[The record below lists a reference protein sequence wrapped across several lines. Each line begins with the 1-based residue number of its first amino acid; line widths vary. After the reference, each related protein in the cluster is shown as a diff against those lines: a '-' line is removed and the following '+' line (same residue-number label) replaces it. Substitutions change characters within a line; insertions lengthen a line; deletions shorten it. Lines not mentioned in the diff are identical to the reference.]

1 METKEKEN
9 ILPDT
14 EGMSGENNIS
24 GGKNIKKKLSKKT
37 RIIILIDE
45 ILILALVVTML
56 VLQSHPEQMQALQ
69 EAANTLIEEL
79 LV

>member
-24 GGKNIKKKLSKKT
+24 GGKKHKEKIVKKNT
-37 RIIILIDE
+37 NHLICF
-45 ILILALVVTML
+45 
-56 VLQSHPEQMQALQ
+56 H
-69 EAANTLIEEL
+69 
-79 LV
+79 

>member
-24 GGKNIKKKLSKKT
+24 GKKNVKKKLSK
-37 RIIILIDE
+37 ISLLIMVRKE
-45 ILILALVVTML
+45 TIR
-56 VLQSHPEQMQALQ
+56 
-69 EAANTLIEEL
+69 L
-79 LV
+79 LN

>member
-37 RIIILIDE
+37 RITLFVFINYLLNIAVWDFRKQISQIIRN
-45 ILILALVVTML
+45 
-56 VLQSHPEQMQALQ
+56 S
-69 EAANTLIEEL
+69 
-79 LV
+79 

>member
-37 RIIILIDE
+37 P
-45 ILILALVVTML
+45 V
-56 VLQSHPEQMQALQ
+56 Q
-69 EAANTLIEEL
+69 N
-79 LV
+79 

>member
-24 GGKNIKKKLSKKT
+24 GEKNVKKKLSKPP
-37 RIIILIDE
+37 LG
-45 ILILALVVTML
+45 LYV
-56 VLQSHPEQMQALQ
+56 
-69 EAANTLIEEL
+69 AN
-79 LV
+79 

>member
-45 ILILALVVTML
+45 WNIDKCWFII
-56 VLQSHPEQMQALQ
+56 
-69 EAANTLIEEL
+69 NTYFFII
-79 LV
+79 